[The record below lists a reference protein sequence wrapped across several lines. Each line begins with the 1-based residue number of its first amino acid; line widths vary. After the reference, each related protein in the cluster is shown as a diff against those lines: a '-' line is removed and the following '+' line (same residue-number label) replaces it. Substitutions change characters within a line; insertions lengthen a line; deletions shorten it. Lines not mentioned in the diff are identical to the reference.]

1 MNGPED
7 PLRDDPQSDD
17 PQSARRE
24 LFPQGDDVIANV
36 HRRRR
41 SGKLWRT
48 VFLGSTIAAILILSI
63 LLVKILNDTVGLV
76 AEESEMPEAEL
87 LLNYGR
93 ATVLGAPNVAR
104 SSEDDTA
111 LAAGVAAD
119 ADGLAFLPHSAYLG
133 QAAALKL
140 LAVDGQTPSAAT
152 VAAGDYPFT
161 RTLYLYAANSVLAE
175 KPQVAAF
182 MAYYRQHLDE
192 VVKEVGYFP
201 AAADDVATAEYDA
214 ALAAALGADPLPTI
228 NPADYEGDI
237 VISGSSSVYPL
248 TQAMADRFVADGFG
262 GKITVE
268 SVGTTAGFTAYC
280 ADDTVD
286 LLNAGR
292 AVLATEFNSC
302 RAAARRLSGFA
313 VAQDALSLVVNPT
326 NTVDDVTLAQAAQLF
341 TTATTWNEV
350 DGGWPATT
358 IQRYL
363 PTADSGTLDFFV
375 EEALALDSLDVLS
388 YDALVSLY
396 VGNVSHGR
404 CRAVEREQRFYADR
418 LVCEDEAVLAQVCAG
433 DEPAAACAL
442 GPRDAAAVLQLIRAD
457 VVQPTVQAT
466 WNGLES
472 IFNREAI
479 LAQAADRFPTAEVYF
494 KSWLSWDFII
504 SPQSSYPE
512 IAGIRT
518 AILGTL
524 WVVGIAVA
532 FSFPLGVG
540 AAVYLEEYADRR
552 NRLTQI
558 IQTNINNLAGVPS
571 IIYGL
576 LGLVVFV
583 RALEPLTSGAIFGL
597 AEAGGGDNGRTILSA
612 GLTLGLL
619 GLPVIIISAQEAIRA
634 VPGSLRQASYGLG
647 ATRWQTVRSH
657 VLPNAL
663 GGILTGVILSMSRII
678 GETAPLVVV
687 GASTYITADPTGPFS
702 KFTTLPSQIFQWT
715 ARPQDTFRDIAAA
728 TIVVLLLLLLLL
740 NATAIY
746 LRNRYG
752 KRLG

>member
-1 MNGPED
+1 MTAPDSPSRDMFPEGEEVNA
-7 PLRDDPQSDD
+7 LVQ
-17 PQSARRE
+17 
-24 LFPQGDDVIANV
+24 
-36 HRRRR
+36 RRRR
-41 SGKLWRT
+41 SGRAWRAL
-48 VFLGSTIAAILILSI
+48 FFGSTITAIVILSI
-63 LLVKILNDTVGLV
+63 LLFKILNDTLGLV
-76 AEESEMPEAEL
+76 AEESEIPEAEL

-93 ATVLGAPNVAR
+93 DTVLGAPNVALT
-104 SSEDDTA
+104 SEDDNA

-119 ADGLAFLPHSAYLG
+119 ANGLAFLPHSAYQA

-140 LAVDGQTPSAAT
+140 LAVDGQTPSAES

-161 RTLYLYAANSVLAE
+161 RTLYLYVANAVLE
-175 KPQVAAF
+175 DKPQVAAF
-182 MAYYRQHLDE
+182 LAYYRQHLDE
-192 VVKEVGYFP
+192 VAAEIGYFP
-201 AAADDVATAEYDA
+201 VAGDA
-214 ALAAALGADPLPTI
+214 ATPAESDAAPVEALGAATLPPI
-228 NPADYEGDI
+228 NPADFDGDI

-262 GKITVE
+262 GAITIE
-268 SVGTTAGFTAYC
+268 SVGTTAGFAAYC
-280 ADDTVD
+280 ADDSVD
-286 LLNAGR
+286 ILNAGR
-292 AVLATEFNSC
+292 AVLATEYNSC
-302 RAAARRLSGFA
+302 RAAARRLTGFA
-313 VAQDALSLVVNPT
+313 VAQDALSLVVNPA
-326 NTVDDVTLAQAAQLF
+326 NEAVSDVTLTQAAQLF
-341 TTATTWNEV
+341 TTATTWSEV
-350 DGGWPATT
+350 DAAWPAET

-363 PTADSGTLDFFV
+363 PSADSGTLDFFV

-388 YDALVSLY
+388 YDALVSIY
-396 VGNVSHGR
+396 VANVSRGR
-404 CRAVEREQRFYADR
+404 CRAVEREQRFYDDR
-418 LVCEDEAVLAQVCAG
+418 LVCEDEALFAQVCAS
-433 DEPAAACAL
+433 DKPAAACSL
-442 GPRDAAAVLQLIRAD
+442 GPRDEATVTQLIRAD
-457 VVQPTVQAT
+457 VVKPTVKAT
-466 WNGLES
+466 WNGVES

-479 LAQAADRFPTAEVYF
+479 VAEAAERYPTAVVYF
-494 KSWLSWDFII
+494 KSWLSWDFIT

-552 NRLTQI
+552 SRLTQI

-583 RALEPLTSGAIFGL
+583 RALEPITSGAIFGVG
-597 AEAGGGDNGRTILSA
+597 EAGAGDNGRTILSA

-634 VPGSLRQASYGLG
+634 VPSSLRQASYGLG

-657 VLPNAL
+657 VLPNAI

-678 GETAPLVVV
+678 GETAPLVVI
-687 GASTYITADPTGPFS
+687 GASTYITSDPNGPFS

-746 LRNRYG
+746 LRNRYSR
-752 KRLG
+752 RLG